1 MSRTKDGERLIWFCC
16 DTYHVDQLLRFIV
29 KRSDQHEYAW
39 GDLQVILNTGEQGEF
54 FHIPDLVRPYL
65 YTCVNGRSG
74 WEIAVFAGRY
84 NYQDLFKLAI
94 TAFHKVD
101 WPEMGCRHDR
111 LPLICL
117 KELPLRYAIALV
129 TAINGH
135 ESRQHVDGEKKW
147 RDISESF
154 KLEDD

>member
-1 MSRTKDGERLIWFCC
+1 
-16 DTYHVDQLLRFIV
+16 VV
-29 KRSDQHEYAW
+29 
-39 GDLQVILNTGEQGEF
+39 LNTGEQCQF
-54 FHIPDLVRPYL
+54 TYIPDLVRPYL
-65 YTCVNGRSG
+65 YTCVNGG
-74 WEIAVFAGRY
+74 TAWEIAVFASRY

-101 WPEMGCRHDR
+101 WPEEGCRHDR

-117 KELPLRYAIALV
+117 KQLPLRYATALV
-129 TAINGH
+129 IAIHGQ
-135 ESRQHVDGEKKW
+135 ESLRIFDGEKDW